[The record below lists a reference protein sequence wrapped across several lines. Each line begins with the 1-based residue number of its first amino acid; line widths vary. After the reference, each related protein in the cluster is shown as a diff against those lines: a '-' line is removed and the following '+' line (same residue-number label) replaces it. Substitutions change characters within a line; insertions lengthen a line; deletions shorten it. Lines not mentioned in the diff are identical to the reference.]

1 MATTDLSAARA
12 REVLDYD
19 PLTGVFTR
27 KVRLAQR
34 HQVGDRA
41 DFIVSSGQ
49 LKGYRRVSVDGKRY
63 LAHRVAW
70 LFVHGDWPAKLI
82 DHINGQKSDNRIDNL
97 RQADHKLNNENQR
110 GPRADGSSGYLGVH
124 WSTQASKWRA
134 RLVTNGRSIH
144 VGLFDSAEDAHAAY
158 LAEKRKIHEGCT
170 L

>member
-82 DHINGQKSDNRIDNL
+82 DHKNGVKSDNSIGNL
-97 RQADHKLNNENQR
+97 RQADHRMNNENQR
-110 GPRADGSSGYLGVH
+110 SPRADGSSGFLGVH
-124 WSTQASKWRA
+124 WSTQASKWHA
-134 RLVTNGRSIH
+134 KLWTKGRSIH
-144 VGLFDSAEDAHAAY
+144 VGYFDNVEEAYAAY
-158 LAEKRKIHEGCT
+158 VAAKRKIHKGCT